1 MIKNHTQYTILLL
14 LMLINFKTVCIT
26 LDYSFTAI
34 PDSIHIENK
43 KSSLP
48 DTWYSNAVFYE
59 IFVRSFYD
67 SNNDGIGDLRGVIEK
82 LDYLKNLGITG
93 IWLMSINMNS
103 DGDHGYAIMDY
114 MKIAPEYGTIE
125 DFKELITK
133 AHDNGIGIVMDMVIN
148 HCSSD
153 NPFFISA
160 LNSIDSPYRDWFTW
174 SSEKLYWRQP
184 WSDSPVWHEGKE
196 KKYYYGLF
204 SRSMPDLNFK
214 NEEVYRYIQQVIA
227 FWLNSGV
234 DGFRFD
240 AATHIFENETGILA
254 DLPETIDLFKGIR
267 KLVNS
272 YNGKYLIGEAGKSEY
287 IGDGKDSLH
296 GYFNFG
302 FIGNLTRAI
311 YNENAQMFTEKLQ
324 EEYNKMPPGGYVS
337 NVLGNHDSFL
347 GPRVATRF
355 KQNPQLLKIA
365 ATALLTTP
373 GIPFIYY
380 GEEIGMTS
388 NNRYSYDYSLRTP
401 MQWSDA
407 LHGGFSTMEKISPRQ
422 SNKEYKKINV
432 TNQQHNKTS
441 LLSHYKQLINLR
453 NTNEALRQGSIR
465 FENINKKVVT
475 YKRTFKNN
483 ECLVIINISKNSVS
497 LPLETIDNYSLVFSD
512 SKYTIKNKLLILD
525 RYSSLIY
532 SREIAHE

>member
-1 MIKNHTQYTILLL
+1 MIKSHIKYTLILVFLL
-14 LMLINFKTVCIT
+14 IIFTSNSNN
-26 LDYSFTAI
+26 YSFTVI
-34 PDSIHIENK
+34 PDSLHFENK

-48 DTWYSNAVFYE
+48 NEWYSNAVFYE

-82 LDYLKNLGITG
+82 LDYLKELGVKG
-93 IWLMSINMNS
+93 IWLMPINMNS

-125 DFKELITK
+125 DFKELIAK
-133 AHDNGIGIVMDMVIN
+133 AHNKGIGIVMDMVIN

-160 LNSIDSPYRDWFTW
+160 LNSSGSPYRDWFTW

-184 WSDSPVWHEGKE
+184 WSANPVWHEGKD

-214 NEEVYRYIQQVIA
+214 NEQVYRYIQQVLT
-227 FWLNSGV
+227 FWLNIGV

-240 AATHIFENETGILA
+240 AATHIFENENGILA

-272 YNGKYLIGEAGKSEY
+272 YDGKYLIGEAGKSEY
-287 IGDGKDSLH
+287 IGDGTDSLH

-302 FIGNLTRAI
+302 FIGNLTKAI
-311 YNENAQMFTEKLQ
+311 FNENAQFFTEKLQ
-324 EEYNKMPPGGYVS
+324 EEYNKMPDGGYVS

-388 NNRYSYDYSLRTP
+388 NNRYTFDYSLRTP
-401 MQWSDA
+401 MQWNDA
-407 LHGGFSTMEKISPRQ
+407 LHGGFSTMGKISPRQ

-432 TNQQHNKTS
+432 TEQQQDKTS

-453 NTNEALRQGSIR
+453 NNNKALCQGSIN
-465 FENINKKVVT
+465 FENINKKLVT
-475 YKRTFKNN
+475 FKRTFKNN
-483 ECLVIINISKNSVS
+483 ECFVIINISNSPVS
-497 LPLETIDNYSLVFSD
+497 LPLEIINDYSLVFSD
-512 SKYTIKNKLLILD
+512 SKYKIKNKSIILD

-532 SREIAHE
+532 SREKTNE